1 MHPLLSKVEHRP
13 FPVPT
18 SLWVMSQTWAKLLFA
33 HWPIKAEIIRDLVP
47 DSLELDLF
55 DGYAWVGIVPFV
67 MNDVYPRYTP
77 KTKSRLSNFLELNVR
92 TYVVRDGIPGVYF
105 FSLDCSNTIAVLIA
119 RKFYHLPYFRA
130 KMSMHE
136 KKDGIVDYTSE
147 RASEEAAIILSYRPT
162 GDVINAGNGS
172 IDRFLTERYCLYTTD
187 STRQLHRGVIHHDV
201 WPLQPAEAEFEI
213 NSMTRPLGFELPD
226 CKPLLHYSERIDTIE
241 WPLSVV
247 PVG

>member
-1 MHPLLSKVEHRP
+1 MHPLLSNVDHRP
-13 FPVPT
+13 FPVPQ

-33 HWPIKAEIIRDLVP
+33 HWPIKSEVIRELVP

-92 TYVVRDGIPGVYF
+92 TYVIKDGIPGVYF
-105 FSLDCSNTIAVLIA
+105 FSLDCSNSVAVLVA

-130 KMSMHE
+130 KMSIHL
-136 KKDGIVDYTSE
+136 KRDGFVDYTSE
-147 RASEEAAIILSYRPT
+147 RASHEAAVILSYRPT
-162 GDVINAGNGS
+162 GDVLKPASGS

-187 STRQLHRGVIHHDV
+187 AKGRLHRGVIHHAL

-213 NSMTRPLGFELPD
+213 NSMTRPLGFDLPAD
-226 CKPLLHYSERIDTIE
+226 KPLLHYSERIETLE

-247 PVG
+247 SI